1 MLSDSQCMGFFLFSP
16 RLCCKPI
23 IQPSCSIPKPLSV
36 LGRLWILFVL
46 VILIVNV
53 CLRLLCSLEA
63 MQRSQH
69 IASCDAARNKA
80 LEGKLWWHATVSW
93 QVCCISIGT
102 CCGSTTTS
110 ISNFQGFQTV
120 LLGNRSCLVMSGP
133 FPAAHAAAKGY
144 ALVTIYGP
152 WRCGMRHRVTL
163 ETS

>member
-110 ISNFQGFQTV
+110 ISNFQGFQTICFAWKQKLSRHV
-120 LLGNRSCLVMSGP
+120 RSFSSCSCCCKGICLGHHLWPMEVW
-133 FPAAHAAAKGY
+133 Y
-144 ALVTIYGP
+144 ASP
-152 WRCGMRHRVTL
+152 RHP
-163 ETS
+163 